1 MQTRSGIRPP
11 WRRQGSQN
19 RFRGPGCGAGIK
31 FINGVS
37 SIENRLGMSLEK
49 KVEDLELGLEA
60 LIDKYGLDKIM
71 KTVARLATPEAE

>member
-1 MQTRSGIRPP
+1 MPLKCDMCETDPP
-11 WRRQGSQN
+11 
-19 RFRGPGCGAGIK
+19 
-31 FINGVS
+31 
-37 SIENRLGMSLEK
+37 LEEPMCVQVCIDDALTYEEVEVEVEEEEEV